1 MTYRAEIDGLRAVAV
16 LLVLFF
22 HLSLPPFSGGYIG
35 VDVFFVISGF
45 LITGII
51 LEQGE
56 DFSLRTFYLRRARR
70 LFPALFTTVAV
81 TVFAAWFVFERADL
95 IAMMR
100 SALLALA
107 SLSNFGF
114 WLEAGYWDVDSK
126 LKPLLHTWSLGV
138 EEQFY
143 LLWPLLLMAG
153 MALKISRHAALIGMA
168 AIAVIG
174 LQAAEW
180 ALDRHVAAA
189 FYLMPFRITEFA
201 LGGLTAV
208 GLRYYRPSLPMG
220 LRQLLFFAGLG
231 AILSAATLYDSATR
245 FPGLSSWLPCLGT
258 VAVILAARVPVSS
271 RILTNG
277 AALLIGKMSYSL
289 YLVHWPL
296 IVFVEYR
303 YGPDLTALQTGGLA
317 VASFGL
323 AYALYRWVETPLRA
337 PSHSAGHA
345 PGVMGAGVMGAGW
358 VTTLAVSLAA
368 FSVLSAPPPVSQM
381 PAHSSLD
388 VAEQTALPSPESLLA
403 RTDVND
409 VRYARLREVCPD
421 IESLD
426 CLTIS
431 KDRINIAVLGDSLG
445 IDGFNAVRAA
455 LPDANVIP
463 ANFRG
468 CAPVYDIAGYQ
479 DRAGIYTNPDL
490 AAGCRDWNGQIFADG
505 GILSQVDIVV
515 VSTFWRPIRVA
526 FFEDTLT
533 RMKALNPD
541 VQILLLGNGTILNR
555 RFVDIARDMPL
566 GRGATIPVEEIY
578 AMTFSLDD
586 AVAEFAERTANVE
599 WASRN
604 AFYCPGGTCSVYTP
618 SGQDFVTY
626 DRVHASLAAS
636 SEFGQAVL
644 RPWLHR
650 LVARLEAD

>member
-16 LLVLFF
+16 LLVLAF
-22 HLSLPPFSGGYIG
+22 HLSLPGVTGGFVG

-51 LEQGE
+51 LEQGQ
-56 DFSLRTFYLRRARR
+56 DFSLRRFYLRRARR
-70 LFPALFTTVAV
+70 LFPALFATVAA
-81 TVFAAWFVFERADL
+81 TVLAAWFIFERADL
-95 IAMMR
+95 VGMLR

-153 MALKISRHAALIGMA
+153 LALKLNRHAAFAGMA
-168 AIAVIG
+168 AIAVLG
-174 LQAAEW
+174 LLAAEW
-180 ALDRHVAAA
+180 ALDHHVAAA

-208 GLRYYRPSLPMG
+208 GLRSYRFGLPVWA
-220 LRQLLFFAGLG
+220 RQFLFFAGLG
-231 AILSAATLYDSATR
+231 AILSAALLFDPTTR

-258 VAVILAARVPVSS
+258 VAVILAARVPVTSA
-271 RILTNG
+271 ILTNG
-277 AALLIGKMSYSL
+277 AARLIGKMSYSL

-296 IVFVEYR
+296 IVFMEYR
-303 YGPDLTALQTGGLA
+303 FGPDLTPVQTAGVA
-317 VASFGL
+317 AASFGL

-337 PSHSAGHA
+337 TSKPTGQAK
-345 PGVMGAGVMGAGW
+345 GVAGVIGAGW

-368 FSVLSAPPPVSQM
+368 FSMLSAPQPVSHVTVQAGPNVPERAAW
-381 PAHSSLD
+381 PA
-388 VAEQTALPSPESLLA
+388 PEALLA

-409 VRYARLREVCPD
+409 VRYGPVREVCPD
-421 IESLD
+421 IENVD
-426 CLTIS
+426 CLS
-431 KDRINIAVLGDSLG
+431 VSPDRINIAVLGDSLG
-445 IDGFNAVRAA
+445 VDGFNAVQAA
-455 LPDANVIP
+455 VPDANVIP
-463 ANFRG
+463 ASFRG
-468 CAPVYDIAGYQ
+468 CAPVYDIEGYQ

-490 AAGCRDWNGQIFADG
+490 AAGCRDWNGRIFADG
-505 GILSQVDIVV
+505 GILGQVDIVV
-515 VSTFWRPIRVA
+515 VSTFWRPIRVE
-526 FFEDTLT
+526 FFEDTLA

-555 RFVDIARDMPL
+555 RFVDIARDVPL
-566 GRGATIPVEEIY
+566 DRGATIPDEEIY

-586 AVAEFAERTANVE
+586 AVADFAARTDNVE
-599 WASRN
+599 WTSRN
-604 AFYCPGGTCSVYTP
+604 DFYCPGGQCAVYTP
-618 SGQDFVTY
+618 SGVDFVTY

-636 SEFGQAVL
+636 TEFGRAVL

-650 LVARLEAD
+650 LAARAETG